1 MSPRRVSTA
10 FRAVR
15 SGKSKCRG
23 RSDPSRNAEVALAID
38 RRFDS
43 VDTKVLVRLLVRD
56 ELDQVNAAESF
67 IAPGAWV
74 SHLVLAEALW
84 VLDAVYDRTAE
95 QIAVAVDRLLNH
107 EELTIQVVGRLARGI
122 RPKL

>member
-1 MSPRRVSTA
+1 M
-10 FRAVR
+10 RA
-15 SGKSKCRG
+15 
-23 RSDPSRNAEVALAID
+23 
-38 RRFDS
+38 